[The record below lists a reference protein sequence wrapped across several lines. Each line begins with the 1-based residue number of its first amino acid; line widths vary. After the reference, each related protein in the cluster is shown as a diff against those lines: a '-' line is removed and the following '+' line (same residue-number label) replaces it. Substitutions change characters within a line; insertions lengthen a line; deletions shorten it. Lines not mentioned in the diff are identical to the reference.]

1 MLLKS
6 YSKEIFKPTCNS
18 NFQSLHC
25 IAHLDEDIGEALPY
39 LNAVLDGDSYIKEPP
54 SVTFKMNGKLVTLHA
69 RKIAV
74 NALRDEAEAEHI
86 LEWLRQEINE
96 AWENRGKITP
106 KYTGK
111 AKPHILEIYKLLPK
125 TNCRECGQPTCM
137 MFASLA
143 TEGAKN
149 TDDCPGISAEKVLVL
164 RSYLA
169 KFNIGI

>member
-6 YSKEIFKPTCNS
+6 YRKEIFRPECNNS
-18 NFQSLHC
+18 FQSLHC
-25 IAHLDEDIGEALPY
+25 IAYLDEDIGEALPY
-39 LNAVLDGDSYIKEPP
+39 LNAVLDGDSFIKEPP
-54 SVTFKMNGKLVTLHA
+54 SVTFKAHGKLITLHA

-74 NALRDEAEAEHI
+74 NALKDEAQAEHV
-86 LEWLRQEINE
+86 LEWLRKELND
-96 AWENRGKITP
+96 AWVNREKITP

-125 TNCRECGQPTCM
+125 INCHECGQPTCM

-149 TDDCPGISAEKVLVL
+149 AGDCPRLSSAGTDALDI
-164 RSYLA
+164 YLA
-169 KFNIGI
+169 QFNFT